1 MDIGQTLLLLI
12 PILVIQLGLLVFAL
26 RDLLNSERR
35 VRGGNKVVWGLVI
48 VLINLIGP
56 LVYFLVGREEA

>member
-12 PILVIQLGLLVFAL
+12 PIVVIQLGLVVFAL
-26 RDLLNSERR
+26 RDLLNPERR
-35 VRGGNKVVWGLVI
+35 VKGGNKVVWGLVI

-56 LVYFLVGREEA
+56 LVYFLVGREES

>member
-12 PILVIQLGLLVFAL
+12 PIVVIQLGLLVFAL